1 MVLTALPGRAKAGFT
16 MGESWQQ
23 SPRRSHIH
31 NAGGRVM
38 QAVMHL
44 YDDHEEESH
53 EAPEPTLT
61 LMKTFAG
68 YESNLTPNLFVPM
81 LRYFTRVQI
90 PDGVALWNRGDR
102 PDGIYLVE
110 SGVLRA
116 IYDWDNTAVITES
129 MVSGTLAGE
138 ISGLSNMPRNAT
150 VVAEKF
156 SVLWKLTNES
166 WATFKGEQPAL
177 AHRFVEL
184 VLKG

>member
-1 MVLTALPGRAKAGFT
+1 MVLTALPGRAKAAFT

-38 QAVMHL
+38 QSIMHL
-44 YDDHEEESH
+44 YDDHEEENH
-53 EAPEPTLT
+53 EAPEPALT

-68 YESNLTPNLFVPM
+68 YESNLTPILFVPM

-90 PDGVALWNRGDR
+90 PDGAALWNRGDR

-116 IYDWDNTAVITES
+116 IYDWDNAAVITES

-156 SVLWKLTNES
+156 SILWKLTNES
-166 WATFKGEQPAL
+166 WATFKREQPAL
-177 AHRFVEL
+177 ALRFVEL